1 MMAPSAWT
9 SRPAA
14 PAFASDGGGARPR
27 YDAEEFLTALWRER
41 GLMLVVF
48 LVVLAIGLALA
59 FTLKTSFPAHSSLLV
74 RLGQE
79 YVYEPRVG
87 DAARGAL
94 PSTDQVIQ
102 SEVEIL
108 GSAGLHRRVVD
119 ELGVGRVEPSLAS
132 KFAAAGPD
140 QRAVLTT
147 RAVADMGLALKVES
161 APDNSI
167 IRLTYS
173 ARDPDTA
180 TMVLGKI
187 VETYISYRRSVLIDG
202 AQPATAE
209 QRGVLEQR
217 LAAADTALQSFMSD
231 NHLGDFDSEKT
242 SLSTLRASLVDENFR
257 VQARL
262 SEIGGRLGEVNRQVA
277 SVSPEIGIYH
287 DTNAA
292 PSDKLLQLKLDRQDL
307 LSRYKPDSQPV
318 QDADRKIAQLQAMIA
333 AGQADSPGARRSG
346 PNPVFQAVQTEKLQL
361 TAEAASLRDRGAA
374 LTAQIQDVDGQQL
387 RLAALEP
394 RYRELVRNRDVLSD
408 SAKSLASK
416 AEEDQT
422 EQAIAQKSNDNIRVV
437 EPAVADIHGKSL
449 RRPALI
455 LAFLFAAF
463 TALCAGL
470 LAMFSRPGVSSAST
484 ASRALDLP
492 VLATAQFKPHAR

>member
-14 PAFASDGGGARPR
+14 PPFASGGAGARPR
-27 YDAEEFLTALWRER
+27 YDTEELLTALWRER
-41 GLMLVVF
+41 SLMLVVF
-48 LVVLAIGLALA
+48 LVVLAVGVAIAFALQ
-59 FTLKTSFPAHSSLLV
+59 TTFPAHSSLLV

-108 GSAGLHRRVVD
+108 SSAGLHRRVVD
-119 ELGVGRVEPSLAS
+119 ELGVGSVEPWRAG
-132 KFAAAGPD
+132 KFAAAGPE
-140 QRAVLTT
+140 QRAIMTT
-147 RAVADMGLALKVES
+147 QAVADMGLALKVES

-187 VETYISYRRSVLIDG
+187 VQTYISYRRSVLIDG

-262 SEIGGRLGEVNRQVA
+262 SEIGGRLGEVSRQVG
-277 SVSPEIGIYH
+277 SLSPEIGIYH

-292 PSDKLLQLKLDRQDL
+292 PTDKLLQLKLDRQDL

-333 AGQADSPGARRSG
+333 AGQADSPGARRTG

-394 RYRELVRNRDVLSD
+394 RYRELVRDRDVLSD
-408 SAKSLASK
+408 NVKSLASK

-449 RRPALI
+449 RRPVLI
-455 LAFLFAAF
+455 LAFLFAVF

-470 LAMFSRPGVSSAST
+470 LAVFSRPGVSSAST
-484 ASRALDLP
+484 ASRTLDLP
-492 VLATAQFKPHAR
+492 VLATAQFKPQAR

>member
-1 MMAPSAWT
+1 MIAPSAWT
-9 SRPAA
+9 ERPNA
-14 PAFASDGGGARPR
+14 PAFASGGGSARGP
-27 YDAEEFLTALWRER
+27 YSAEEFLSALWRER
-41 GLMLVVF
+41 GLMLAVF
-48 LVVLAIGLALA
+48 LVVLALGVAVA
-59 FTLKTSFPAHSSLLV
+59 FALKTSYPAHSSLLV

-108 GSAGLHRRVVD
+108 GSAGLHQKVV
-119 ELGVGRVEPSLAS
+119 EALGVGSIEPSLAS

-140 QRAVLTT
+140 QRAMITAQV
-147 RAVADMGLALKVES
+147 VADMGQALKVES

-180 TMVLGKI
+180 TLVLGKI
-187 VETYISYRRSVLIDG
+187 VETYISYRKSVLIDG

-217 LAAADTALQSFMSD
+217 LAAADNALQTFMSD
-231 NHLGDFDSEKT
+231 NQLGDFDSEKT
-242 SLSTLRASLVDENFR
+242 SLSTLRASLVDESFR

-262 SEIGGRLGEVNRQVA
+262 SEIGGRLGEVDHQAA
-277 SVSPEIGIYH
+277 SVAPEIGMYH

-292 PSDKLLQLKLDRQDL
+292 PNDKLLQLKLDREDL
-307 LSRYKPDSQPV
+307 LSRYKPDSEPV
-318 QDADRKIAQLQAMIA
+318 KEADRKIAQLQAMISG
-333 AGQADSPGARRSG
+333 GQASSPGAQRSG
-346 PNPVFQAVQTEKLQL
+346 PNPLFQAVETEKLQL
-361 TAEAASLRDRGAA
+361 TAEAASLRQRAAA
-374 LTAQIQDVDGQQL
+374 LSAQVKDVNDQQL
-387 RLAALEP
+387 RLSALEP
-394 RYRELVRNRDVLSD
+394 RYRELMRDRDVLSD
-408 SAKSLASK
+408 NVKSLASK
-416 AEEDQT
+416 AEEDQA

-449 RRPALI
+449 RRPVLI
-455 LAFLFAAF
+455 LSVLFALF
-463 TALCAGL
+463 TALCAGML
-470 LAMFSRPGVSSAST
+470 RVFSRPGVSNPSSE
-484 ASRALDLP
+484 SRVLDLP
-492 VLATAQFKPHAR
+492 VLATAQFKTQSR